1 MDFSASTVLPVGL
14 VCTYIKQIFD
24 SEEMLHN
31 VVVLGEISNLKTVG
45 AYVYF
50 NLKDQN
56 GVLPC
61 ACFGLQRLEI
71 PRDGDEV
78 FVSGSL
84 SFYPKGGRMSFVVS
98 KIYKAGAGELMF
110 HYQQSKDRLEK
121 EGLFDERWKKD
132 IPRFP
137 SKVCVVT
144 SKSGAVIRDIVRT
157 IRDKNEDIDI
167 SVVDVRVQGEGAVSE
182 IINGLKTADKINAD
196 VVILARGG
204 GSWEDLFPFCE
215 ESVARAVFDV
225 KTPIITAIGHE
236 TDTTL
241 VDYVSDL
248 RVATPTAAGELVTYS
263 KEDEIKYVL
272 SILSK
277 IEKNI
282 GRRIE
287 DYERRIKSVNSYIC
301 AKAEGK
307 FEKTTAKT
315 NLLLNR
321 IENSVGSKFALCEKD
336 FEKLLNRLSTA
347 NPVQI
352 LKRGLF
358 KASVGDKTLTDCGQV
373 SIGDEIKLDSID
385 FSLNAQVTKITDKR
399 GN

>member
-1 MDFSASTVLPVGL
+1 MDFSANTVLPVGL

-71 PRDGDEV
+71 PKDGDEV

-84 SFYPKGGRMSFVVS
+84 SFYQKGGRMSFVVS
-98 KIYKAGAGELMF
+98 KIYKAGAGELMLR
-110 HYQQSKDRLEK
+110 YQQSKDRLEA
-121 EGLFDERWKKD
+121 EGLFDEKWKKD

-137 SKVCVVT
+137 SSVCVVT

-157 IRDKNEDIDI
+157 VRDKNEDIDI
-167 SVVDVRVQGEGAVSE
+167 SIVDVRVQGEGAVSE
-182 IINGLKTADKINAD
+182 IINGLRTADKVGAD

-204 GSWEDLFPFCE
+204 GSWEDLFPFCDE
-215 ESVARAVFDV
+215 NVAREVFNMQ
-225 KTPIITAIGHE
+225 TPIITAIGHE

-263 KEDEIKYVL
+263 KEDEIRFVL
-272 SILSK
+272 SILSRL
-277 IEKNI
+277 EENI

-287 DYERRIKSVNSYIC
+287 DYERRVRSVNSYIC

-307 FEKTTAKT
+307 YEKTTAKM
-315 NLLLNR
+315 NLLLKQ
-321 IENSVGSKFALCEKD
+321 IENSVGNKFALYEKD

-347 NPVQI
+347 NPVQV

-358 KASVGDKTLTDCGQV
+358 KASVGGETLTDYGQV
-373 SIGDEIKLDSID
+373 SVGDEIKLDSID